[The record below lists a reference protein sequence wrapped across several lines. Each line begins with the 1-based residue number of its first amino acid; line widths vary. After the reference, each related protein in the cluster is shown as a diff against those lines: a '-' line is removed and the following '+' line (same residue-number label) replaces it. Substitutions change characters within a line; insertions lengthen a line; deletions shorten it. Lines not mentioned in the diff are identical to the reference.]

1 MCNISLPDRAVGL
14 EKDRRKRFLTCLDW
28 KLNCVCS
35 YFDIKSVLVLRSL
48 LAGKLPQRSSLWA
61 LSLSLSAVNLSES
74 AKMPAAQLAEIYV
87 TAATALRALLG
98 HHLSFL
104 PASVTHTVSAKAQR
118 TRHDCQTRKHW
129 N

>member
-1 MCNISLPDRAVGL
+1 MCNISVPDRADGL
-14 EKDRRKRFLTCLDW
+14 EKDRRIGTCLDW
-28 KLNCVCS
+28 RLNCVCS

-74 AKMPAAQLAEIYV
+74 AKMPAAQLVEIYV
-87 TAATALRALLG
+87 TAATALRVLLG

-118 TRHDCQTRKHW
+118 THHDCQTRKHC